1 MMINAARIIN
11 RGILKISGSDR
22 LTFLQGLV
30 TNDIAQLT
38 KDKSLYSLLL
48 TSQGKHSFD
57 LFLTAV
63 GDEWWIEADR
73 TRLDELKKRLSLYKL
88 RSNITIDID
97 SEHHIFCLWGA
108 EAANIFDLA
117 NDLGQTQHTPLWHAY
132 VDPRCTEL
140 GVRLMINT
148 DHLNGLQQCED
159 VIIREAED
167 YRYHR
172 YGLGIP
178 ESNSDLL
185 VDKSIPLENGMDELN
200 AISWDKGCYMG
211 QELTSRTRY
220 RGLVRKR
227 LFPVTINGSVDLEM
241 PITADNVEI
250 GQWRGV
256 CQDRGLALIRLEA
269 IDKPL
274 MCGDA
279 KISLSQPIWMKLPL
293 GQ

>member
-1 MMINAARIIN
+1 MINAARIID

-22 LTFLQGLV
+22 LAFLQGLI
-30 TNDIAQLT
+30 TNDVAQLA

-57 LFLTAV
+57 FFLTAV
-63 GDEWWIEADR
+63 GDECWIEADR

-97 SEHHIFCLWGA
+97 LEQHIFCLWGD
-108 EAANIFDLA
+108 EVTDVFNLV
-117 NDLGQTQHTPLWHAY
+117 NVLGQTQHTPLWHAY
-132 VDPRCTEL
+132 VDPRYKDL
-140 GVRLMINT
+140 GIRMMVNT
-148 DHLNGLQQCED
+148 DHLNGLQQCEG
-159 VIIREAED
+159 VTIIEAED

-172 YGLGIP
+172 YGLGVP
-178 ESNSDLL
+178 ESNSELL

-200 AISWDKGCYMG
+200 AISWNKGCYMG

-227 LFPVTINGSVDLEM
+227 LFPVTISGSVDLEM
-241 PITADNVEI
+241 PITADNVEV
-250 GQWRGV
+250 GQWRGI
-256 CQDRGLALIRLEA
+256 CRDRGLALIRLEA

-274 MCGDA
+274 MCGNT
-279 KISLSQPIWMKLPL
+279 KISLNQPTWMKL
-293 GQ
+293 QVSQ

>member
-1 MMINAARIIN
+1 MINAARITD
-11 RGILKISGSDR
+11 RGILKISGPDR

-30 TNDIAQLT
+30 TNDVAQLT
-38 KDKSLYSLLL
+38 QDHSLYGLLL
-48 TSQGKHSFD
+48 TSQGKHFFD
-57 LFLTAV
+57 LFFTVV

-73 TRLDELKKRLSLYKL
+73 ARLDELKKRLSLYKL
-88 RSNITIDID
+88 RSNISIDID
-97 SEHHIFCLWGA
+97 LEQHIFCLWGD
-108 EAANIFDLA
+108 EVTNVFDLP
-117 NDLGQTQHTPLWHAY
+117 NIPGQVQHTSLWHAY
-132 VDPRCTEL
+132 VDPRCAEV
-140 GVRLMINT
+140 GIRMMIHT
-148 DHLNGLQQCED
+148 AHLDGLQQYEEIT
-159 VIIREAED
+159 IIEAEN

-178 ESNSDLL
+178 ESNLDLL

-227 LFPVTINGSVDLEM
+227 LFPVTINGVVDLKM
-241 PITADNVEI
+241 PITADNVEV

-256 CQDRGLALIRLEA
+256 CRDRGLALIRLEA

-279 KISLSQPIWMKLPL
+279 QISLIQPTWMKLPIS
-293 GQ
+293 Q